1 MRAKLK
7 YEKKASGPA
16 TDMTEI
22 ETALEEIIDKEDA
35 AEVAEREDKQKVA
48 VGQVE
53 DTQDIR
59 AETKRRKVEDKALLL
74 NR

>member
-1 MRAKLK
+1 MRAKLI

-22 ETALEEIIDKEDA
+22 ETALEEIIEKEDA
-35 AEVAEREDKQKVA
+35 AEVAEREDKENKQKFA

-59 AETKRRKVEDKALLL
+59 AKAMEK
-74 NR
+74 

>member
-1 MRAKLK
+1 MRAKLI

-16 TDMTEI
+16 TDMIEI